1 MFGHMKKK
9 LTCVIKNFG
18 LQDDEFHYYSPPFEV
33 ADCDWR
39 LIAFPKRDTD
49 GGYLSMYLDLAPE
62 SLPPGWRRDVKVSLT
77 LVKKGLAPQSLN
89 QTLGCFDAEN
99 NIWGF
104 EEFLPLSKLWRYLDD
119 YKLTIIAELDVIPAI
134 VLPEEPVI
142 IIEPSLRCNQAD
154 DASVSRSQVDQEI
167 QPVKETIDVNGFEV
181 LSCQSALEEQH
192 VSIFINTQKSLGG
205 NYTSRGL
212 GRYLEASE
220 NQMTCLVAFPKGNNG
235 DYLSLYLDVADF
247 ETLPCG
253 WRRYVK
259 LRLIVVNQL
268 SPKLSVVKGDSTALM
283 ESRQLGVPA
292 MLPLFK
298 LHENDGGFLVKG
310 QVMIVAELDIFEV
323 IGTFDDVVAAESSD
337 LLKKTSL
344 GINAN
349 GIKQVL

>member
-1 MFGHMKKK
+1 MTF
-9 LTCVIKNFG
+9 C
-18 LQDDEFHYYSPPFEV
+18 
-33 ADCDWR
+33 A
-39 LIAFPKRDTD
+39 
-49 GGYLSMYLDLAPE
+49 
-62 SLPPGWRRDVKVSLT
+62 
-77 LVKKGLAPQSLN
+77 
-89 QTLGCFDAEN
+89 
-99 NIWGF
+99 
-104 EEFLPLSKLWRYLDD
+104 
-119 YKLTIIAELDVIPAI
+119 
-134 VLPEEPVI
+134 
-142 IIEPSLRCNQAD
+142 
-154 DASVSRSQVDQEI
+154 
-167 QPVKETIDVNGFEV
+167 
-181 LSCQSALEEQH
+181 SALEEQN

-212 GRYLEASE
+212 GRILHLKAMM
-220 NQMTCLVAFPKGNNG
+220 NPVDKKFGWTCLVVFPKGNNG

-259 LRLIVVNQL
+259 LRLTVVNQL

-349 GIKQVL
+349 GIKQVENSVKPPPKKTWNRKFDYCC

>member
-1 MFGHMKKK
+1 MKKK

-18 LQDDEFHYYSPPFEV
+18 LQDDDFHYYSPPFKV

-89 QTLGCFDAEN
+89 QTLVGKGCFDAEN
-99 NIWGF
+99 NRWGF

-119 YKLTIIAELDVIPAI
+119 YKLTIIAELDVIPDI
-134 VLPEEPVI
+134 VLPEEP
-142 IIEPSLRCNQAD
+142 
-154 DASVSRSQVDQEI
+154 EI

-181 LSCQSALEEQH
+181 LSSASALEEQN

-259 LRLIVVNQL
+259 LRLTVVNQL
-268 SPKLSVVKGDSTALM
+268 SPKLSVVKGDSPALM

-310 QVMIVAELDIFEV
+310 QVMIVAELDVFEV

-349 GIKQVL
+349 GTKPVLMPMGQNRTVLRSLKTDV